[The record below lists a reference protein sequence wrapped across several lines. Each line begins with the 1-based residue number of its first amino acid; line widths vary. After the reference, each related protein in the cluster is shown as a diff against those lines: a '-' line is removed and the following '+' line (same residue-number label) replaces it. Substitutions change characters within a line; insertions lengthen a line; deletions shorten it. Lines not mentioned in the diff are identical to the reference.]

1 MNARGRYLPS
11 MTAAQIAA
19 LPDKASAPVIVTT
32 GAIEQHGHHLP
43 VAVDSLMGQVWIERI
58 VDALPGD
65 VPCYIAPPITIGKS
79 NEHIG
84 FPGTL
89 MISKETLRLQ
99 LFSIAR
105 QLSAWGFKQ
114 LVVLNTHG
122 GNTSVLI
129 YTLREIEAAYG
140 LKTTFLRHGVKL
152 EPALPAQENAYGF
165 HAGELETSWLLA
177 VAPQWVKPELAVCEY
192 PARLSDPGELRPESA
207 PATFAWA
214 SQDVSASGVMGD
226 ATAATAEKGERWIS
240 QIVAGY
246 VARITEL
253 AGGGDGPPGRPPGD
267 ANARGVHGGPREP
280 TLPI

>member
-1 MNARGRYLPS
+1 MSARERYLPS

-32 GAIEQHGHHLP
+32 GAIEQHGYHLP
-43 VAVDSLMGQVWIERI
+43 VAVDALMGQVWLERI
-58 VDALPGD
+58 GEALPD
-65 VPCYIAPPITIGKS
+65 NEPCYIAPPITIGKS
-79 NEHIG
+79 NEHVG

-99 LFSIAR
+99 LFAIAR
-105 QLSAWGFKQ
+105 QVSAWGFKQ

-129 YTLREIEAAYG
+129 YTLREIEAEYK
-140 LKTTFLRHGVKL
+140 LRTTFLKHGAKL
-152 EPALPAQENAYGF
+152 EPELSAQEEAYGF

-177 VAPQWVKPELAVCEY
+177 VAPQWVKQELAVCEY
-192 PARLSDPGELRPESA
+192 PARLSDPGELRPEAA

-253 AGGGDGPPGRPPGD
+253 AAPKSNP
-267 ANARGVHGGPREP
+267 
-280 TLPI
+280 